1 MDSEHKNEKTME
13 SSATGSRRKF
23 LQKTSAGVLIA
34 SIPAKSVWA
43 NGGDGGILNSIA
55 ASTHASGWTGGCM
68 YLLSHGYWRS
78 KNGRERSRDVTF
90 KAAFDAGAEPT
101 FDDGKAM
108 WDDRGYL
115 KKKDGNDWTSVKQT
129 WIAGNPKI
137 TKDTLTLYD
146 VISNENFMDNNSVQ
160 IAAMYLNAKHD
171 GESGLNFPVWNSTT
185 GRPFASLAAY
195 ANWLY
200 ANINTDEFGK
210 SLSDLIDD
218 HHVDKSNCFN

>member
-1 MDSEHKNEKTME
+1 ME

-68 YLLSHGYWRS
+68 YLLSHGYWGNP
-78 KNGRERSRDVTF
+78 NGRERSRAVTF
-90 KAAFDAGAEPT
+90 ETAFGVGAEPT
-101 FDDGKAM
+101 FDDGKAK
-108 WDDRGYL
+108 WNNNGYL
-115 KKKDGNDWTSVKQT
+115 KYKKGKEWIFVKQT
-129 WIAGNPKI
+129 WINGKPKI

-171 GESGLNFPVWNSTT
+171 RESGLNFPVWNSTT